1 MVQKAAN
8 DFYVATYTATPST
21 TVKYPRTDLNC
32 NDFDVSKGF
41 CNECST
47 NYYQNSLTGEC
58 ILSPGGDCPLNGCL
72 IAEGLA
78 YCT

>member
-8 DFYVATYTATPST
+8 DFYDPAYTATPST
-21 TVKYPRTDLNC
+21 TVKYPRTDLKC
-32 NDFDVSKGF
+32 DDFDVLKGF
-41 CNECST
+41 CNACT
-47 NYYQNSLTGEC
+47 TGYYQNSLTGEC
-58 ILSPGGDCPLNGCL
+58 LVESGGDCPLTACL